1 MPQEKHN
8 RPMFGLIGGAKLFTN
23 FKSAAWRFG
32 SAVMLSLLA
41 VTYTLP
47 AASAPP
53 YSGTIFLDPDIITA
67 ADPTAFTGLRYAGRG
82 QRSMYDRRVNRYVTL
97 DAYLFNA
104 TFNDLPPVE
113 IQVNPEFASRA
124 AARAAAIQYVPV
136 IGRLPR
142 ALRRD
147 VQTVWIHR
155 GDEAFG
161 GGNNNLLIHTG
172 SIAQGYIADG
182 ILEETLVHEASHS
195 SLDAANA
202 TSAGWRAA
210 QAADGEFISTY
221 ARDNPDREDIAE
233 SFLVWLAVRFARAD
247 INNSYANTV
256 RNTIPNRLRYF
267 DSLNLELAPFTN
279 P

>member
-1 MPQEKHN
+1 MSQETHN
-8 RPMFGLIGGAKLFTN
+8 RPLLGLIGGVKLFAN
-23 FKSAAWRFG
+23 CRLAAYRFG
-32 SAVMLSLLA
+32 GALILSLLA
-41 VTYTLP
+41 VLYTLP

-53 YSGTIFLDPDIITA
+53 YGGTIFLDPDIITA

-82 QRSMYDRRVNRYVTL
+82 QRSMFDRRFNSYVTV
-97 DAYLFNA
+97 DAYLFKA
-104 TFNDLPPVE
+104 TFSDLPEVE
-113 IQVNPEFASRA
+113 IQVNPEFASRR
-124 AARAAAIQYVPV
+124 AARAVAIQYVPV

-142 ALRRD
+142 ALRQD
-147 VQTVWIHR
+147 VKTVWIHQ
-155 GDEAFG
+155 GDEPFG

-182 ILEETLVHEASHS
+182 ILEETLVHEASHT

-202 TSAGWRAA
+202 ASAGWLAA

-233 SFLVWLAVRFARAD
+233 SFLVWLAVRFARPD
-247 INNSYANTV
+247 ISNSYADTV
-256 RNTIPNRLRYF
+256 NNTIPNRLKYF
-267 DSLNLELAPFTN
+267 DSLNLDLTPFIN